1 MNGFEHYKSEAR
13 FQGFQ
18 EPTYLEYVQ
27 APDTSLRAFYAID
40 NRVDDIL
47 ALKDKCQNLIG
58 KIPNEVQ
65 DALEEA
71 AYNVEVANKQFGERF
86 GFTATEYIAM
96 SRSRCE

>member
-27 APDTSLRAFYAID
+27 ALDTSLRAFYAID
-40 NRVDDIL
+40 NRVDDI
-47 ALKDKCQNLIG
+47 
-58 KIPNEVQ
+58 Q

-71 AYNVEVANKQFGERF
+71 AYNVEVANRQFGERF